1 MVPNRELDSLFS
13 MSSKRLQTKR
23 LITDLLRDSTPA
35 QLSDNLLARPAREVI
50 NPLFSCL
57 CHPQELVRWRA
68 VTGFG
73 VIVPTIADRKPE
85 EARVIIRRFL
95 WMLNDESGGI
105 GWGVPQALA
114 EVLAGSALLAREYLH
129 MLVSYT
135 LDDGP
140 ELFQHGNFLENEIL
154 QEGVLWGVCRVA
166 PLYPDKLLDLGIATS
181 CGGYLSSGRS
191 VIRGLACRLS
201 GLLGLDRYRIPL
213 VGLTDDQAELRLYE
227 AGVMRDYRVMELAAE
242 ALQALGE
249 GQRSGSPGGNGET
262 GSPPRQ

>member
-1 MVPNRELDSLFS
+1 
-13 MSSKRLQTKR
+13 MSSRRLQTKR
-23 LITDLLRDSTPA
+23 IITDLLRDSTPA
-35 QLSDNLLARPAREVI
+35 QLSGNLLAWPAREVI

-57 CHPQELVRWRA
+57 CHPEELVRWRA

-73 VIVPTIADRKPE
+73 VIVPTIADQDLE
-85 EARVIIRRFL
+85 EARVLIRRFL

-154 QEGVLWGVCRVA
+154 QEGVLWGICRVA
-166 PLYPDKLLDLGIATS
+166 PLYPDQLLELGMATN
-181 CGGYLSSGRS
+181 CGGYFSSARS
-191 VIRGLACRLS
+191 AIRGLACRLS
-201 GLLGLDRYRIPL
+201 GLLDLARYRTQL
-213 VGLTDDQAELRLYE
+213 LGLTGDQAELRLYE
-227 AGVMRDYRVMELAAE
+227 AAVMHDCRVMDLARE
-242 ALQALGE
+242 ALRGLGE
-249 GQRSGSPGGNGET
+249 DQRSGSPGGNGAT